1 MLELLMGLNRGRRH
15 DCLMNRIST
24 AMQDGKTNMYLLTPE
39 QTTFVFQRELVR
51 RFGPEVALHIE
62 VIDIPAIAERVFD
75 RFGGRK
81 KMADSASKLLFMS
94 IIVDI
99 ERKNLKSFNNISQ
112 KPEFIGKL
120 IDAMETFAKEGQ
132 TPDDMRTAADAV
144 REENPALADKLDDMA
159 TLTAAYLGL
168 VESAGMTAEDI
179 LQLLVRML
187 NTTSFLDGSTWFVDG
202 FTDFSG
208 GQKRCVETIMS
219 KADSVVMTLPCAG
232 TLDES
237 TSSKSAVETAKWAF
251 EFCASAHIP
260 TQATRTGDASS
271 ESPALSYV
279 QANLCDSRPAVPAK
293 GIENASNSVRL
304 FADNSLW
311 GECVHVASA
320 IMRAVRNGY
329 RYREMSLVLCDYE
342 RYAPVLESVF
352 ARYDIPLYLSSRKEE
367 IAKKPVMLAVNAA
380 LDSAT
385 KGMAKEDVL
394 AYLKAGLSNLN
405 QEEVALLENYVL
417 TWNIRGGAWEPAGGN
432 WTMHPDGFGMMATD
446 ESNERLSVLNELRE
460 RGVGPLLRLKAALKH
475 SDTLAEYV
483 AALHSFLD
491 EIDFIEKLQGIV
503 DTLSAQGNMQT
514 AQEYAQVFDV
524 LDSAM
529 SRMSDIAGDIKRTA
543 NDFVKLFRM
552 LCGTYRIMTVPPLL
566 DQVSAYTVGDARFF
580 CSKVRFFLGADDR
593 SIPQYS
599 AGEGLFSADDAVALA
614 ETGTRIPGAP
624 DDDIARMMSEI
635 SLAVSGAKRMLVFTY
650 NTQGD
655 RGPSPLYLRIS
666 QMFPGL
672 QREQGAGEDGVY
684 AADLMHPVQAG
695 ALMGKLSM
703 NSAYANT
710 ASALAMQ
717 GNKVLQDTAINVMD
731 KTSWSLRDLSN
742 KTVRG
747 LYGESIPLSASRV
760 DTYSACRY
768 NFFLKFGLGLRVPN
782 KNKLAGPVVGNMYHE
797 VIERVCRKV
806 EGAGGFKAV
815 SDKEIREMTKQVV
828 DEYTEKKMGGMNG
841 QSERN
846 TYLYRM
852 MCREVTR
859 VIRTLAVEFKNS
871 DFVPSFFELKVGGE
885 NADMPAI
892 EIRADKAK
900 GVFTGRIDRVD
911 TYSIDG
917 RSIMRVVDYKTGNS
931 RLFSLTD
938 ILTGK
943 GTQLLVYN
951 QAVLKDGLPGGA
963 TPETAG
969 ILYTPAK
976 HPAVALKSKTEADKV
991 GREREKMLKR
1001 DGILVSDRAIL
1012 EAMEHPDAETHLLPF
1027 KVSAKGEISGSVCS
1041 AEQMADLNAFADVV
1055 LQDTLRGINGGD
1067 ISANPISRGQKRT
1080 SCEFCPHR
1088 AACHKDSCGTRYRYV
1103 AELGKDEAFDEIH
1116 KRVEDAG
1123 KKK

>member
-566 DQVSAYTVGDARFF
+566 DQVSAYT
-580 CSKVRFFLGADDR
+580 
-593 SIPQYS
+593 
-599 AGEGLFSADDAVALA
+599 
-614 ETGTRIPGAP
+614 
-624 DDDIARMMSEI
+624 EI
-635 SLAVSGAKRMLVFTY
+635 GR
-650 NTQGD
+650 
-655 RGPSPLYLRIS
+655 
-666 QMFPGL
+666 
-672 QREQGAGEDGVY
+672 
-684 AADLMHPVQAG
+684 
-695 ALMGKLSM
+695 
-703 NSAYANT
+703 
-710 ASALAMQ
+710 AS
-717 GNKVLQDTAINVMD
+717 
-731 KTSWSLRDLSN
+731 
-742 KTVRG
+742 
-747 LYGESIPLSASRV
+747 
-760 DTYSACRY
+760 CR
-768 NFFLKFGLGLRVPN
+768 
-782 KNKLAGPVVGNMYHE
+782 
-797 VIERVCRKV
+797 ERV
-806 EGAGGFKAV
+806 
-815 SDKEIREMTKQVV
+815 
-828 DEYTEKKMGGMNG
+828 
-841 QSERN
+841 
-846 TYLYRM
+846 
-852 MCREVTR
+852 
-859 VIRTLAVEFKNS
+859 
-871 DFVPSFFELKVGGE
+871 
-885 NADMPAI
+885 
-892 EIRADKAK
+892 
-900 GVFTGRIDRVD
+900 
-911 TYSIDG
+911 
-917 RSIMRVVDYKTGNS
+917 
-931 RLFSLTD
+931 
-938 ILTGK
+938 
-943 GTQLLVYN
+943 
-951 QAVLKDGLPGGA
+951 
-963 TPETAG
+963 
-969 ILYTPAK
+969 
-976 HPAVALKSKTEADKV
+976 
-991 GREREKMLKR
+991 
-1001 DGILVSDRAIL
+1001 
-1012 EAMEHPDAETHLLPF
+1012 
-1027 KVSAKGEISGSVCS
+1027 
-1041 AEQMADLNAFADVV
+1041 
-1055 LQDTLRGINGGD
+1055 
-1067 ISANPISRGQKRT
+1067 
-1080 SCEFCPHR
+1080 
-1088 AACHKDSCGTRYRYV
+1088 
-1103 AELGKDEAFDEIH
+1103 
-1116 KRVEDAG
+1116 
-1123 KKK
+1123 

>member
-1 MLELLMGLNRGRRH
+1 M
-15 DCLMNRIST
+15 
-24 AMQDGKTNMYLLTPE
+24 
-39 QTTFVFQRELVR
+39 
-51 RFGPEVALHIE
+51 
-62 VIDIPAIAERVFD
+62 
-75 RFGGRK
+75 
-81 KMADSASKLLFMS
+81 
-94 IIVDI
+94 
-99 ERKNLKSFNNISQ
+99 
-112 KPEFIGKL
+112 
-120 IDAMETFAKEGQ
+120 
-132 TPDDMRTAADAV
+132 
-144 REENPALADKLDDMA
+144 
-159 TLTAAYLGL
+159 
-168 VESAGMTAEDI
+168 
-179 LQLLVRML
+179 
-187 NTTSFLDGSTWFVDG
+187 
-202 FTDFSG
+202 
-208 GQKRCVETIMS
+208 
-219 KADSVVMTLPCAG
+219 
-232 TLDES
+232 
-237 TSSKSAVETAKWAF
+237 
-251 EFCASAHIP
+251 
-260 TQATRTGDASS
+260 
-271 ESPALSYV
+271 
-279 QANLCDSRPAVPAK
+279 
-293 GIENASNSVRL
+293 
-304 FADNSLW
+304 
-311 GECVHVASA
+311 
-320 IMRAVRNGY
+320 
-329 RYREMSLVLCDYE
+329 
-342 RYAPVLESVF
+342 
-352 ARYDIPLYLSSRKEE
+352 
-367 IAKKPVMLAVNAA
+367 
-380 LDSAT
+380 
-385 KGMAKEDVL
+385 
-394 AYLKAGLSNLN
+394 
-405 QEEVALLENYVL
+405 
-417 TWNIRGGAWEPAGGN
+417 
-432 WTMHPDGFGMMATD
+432 
-446 ESNERLSVLNELRE
+446 SVLNELRE

-760 DTYSACRY
+760 DTSSACRY
-768 NFFLKFGLGLRVPN
+768 NVVLKFGLGLRVPN

-911 TYSIDG
+911 T
-917 RSIMRVVDYKTGNS
+917 
-931 RLFSLTD
+931 
-938 ILTGK
+938 
-943 GTQLLVYN
+943 
-951 QAVLKDGLPGGA
+951 
-963 TPETAG
+963 
-969 ILYTPAK
+969 
-976 HPAVALKSKTEADKV
+976 
-991 GREREKMLKR
+991 
-1001 DGILVSDRAIL
+1001 
-1012 EAMEHPDAETHLLPF
+1012 
-1027 KVSAKGEISGSVCS
+1027 
-1041 AEQMADLNAFADVV
+1041 
-1055 LQDTLRGINGGD
+1055 
-1067 ISANPISRGQKRT
+1067 
-1080 SCEFCPHR
+1080 
-1088 AACHKDSCGTRYRYV
+1088 
-1103 AELGKDEAFDEIH
+1103 
-1116 KRVEDAG
+1116 
-1123 KKK
+1123 